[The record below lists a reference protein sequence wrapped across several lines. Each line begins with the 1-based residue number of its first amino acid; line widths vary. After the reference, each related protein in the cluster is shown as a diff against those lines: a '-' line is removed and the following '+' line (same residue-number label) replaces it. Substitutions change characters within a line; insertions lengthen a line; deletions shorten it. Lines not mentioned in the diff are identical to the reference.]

1 MESYNLIAQNYAQVR
16 QHSTI
21 GLAELGDV
29 LSRLPKG
36 ALVLDFGAGTGLP
49 LTKQI
54 VRHPHQF
61 KVFAVDSSLGMV
73 NIFRENFPTIPVQCA
88 SILDFNFFGETF
100 DAVVAWG
107 VMFHLTEEEQHEAI
121 RTIASRLNRQGYFLF
136 TSAKESGTRTGT
148 MYGEEFHYA
157 SLGAEEYQKC
167 LVKHGFMLLDE
178 HFDIGQ
184 NYYYLAQKTLS
195 H

>member
-1 MESYNLIAQNYAQVR
+1 MDSYSRIASKYATER

-21 GLAELGDV
+21 GVEELTDV
-29 LSRLPKG
+29 LNRLPQG
-36 ALVLDFGAGTGLP
+36 ASVLDFGAGTGLP

-61 KVFAVDSSLGMV
+61 KVFGVDSSLRMV
-73 NIFRENFPTIPVQCA
+73 NIFRENFLAIPVQCA
-88 SILDFNFFGETF
+88 SILDFDFFSETF
-100 DAVVAWG
+100 DAVHSWG
-107 VMFHLTEEEQHEAI
+107 VMFHLTEEEQRKAI
-121 RTIASRLNRQGYFLF
+121 RTIASRLNPQGYFLF
-136 TSAKESGTRTGT
+136 TSAKESGARTGT
-148 MYGEEFHYA
+148 MYGEEFHYV
-157 SLGAEEYQKC
+157 SLGAEEYRKC
-167 LVKHGFMLLDE
+167 LVKHGFILLNE